1 MPVSP
6 IRKLNSIWVHVRDIK
21 KARQFYHDVLGLNE
35 IWYDEEGE
43 SASFRIPRG
52 PPLSMHVQGKGEPG
66 RSAGTVSGIYF
77 SVEDVKRSRTRDR
90 AKGRDRHGPPREE
103 TVGELERDDRGPGRE
118 RIRPH
123 GLIGCSV
130 SGSRHT
136 LVAANRAPLNP
147 PHQVP

>member
-21 KARQFYHDVLGLNE
+21 KARKFYRDVLGLKE

-66 RSAGTVSGIYF
+66 RPAGTVSGIYF
-77 SVEDVKRSRTRDR
+77 SVVDV
-90 AKGRDRHGPPREE
+90 
-103 TVGELERDDRGPGRE
+103 
-118 RIRPH
+118 
-123 GLIGCSV
+123 
-130 SGSRHT
+130 
-136 LVAANRAPLNP
+136 NRAARAIERKGGTVTDRPEKKPWGNWNATIADPDGNEFVLTD
-147 PHQVP
+147 